1 MASILNPY
9 LTFADSARAAME
21 FYRDVFGGELTVMTF
36 GDMGGEPAAGVM
48 HAHLATPA
56 GFTLMA
62 SDMPP
67 GGTPPGAAGPV
78 SISLS
83 GDDEAALTG
92 WFEKLADG
100 GAVSV
105 PLETQVWGD
114 TFGQCVDRFGMQW
127 LVNIA
132 GPGAEP
138 AG

>member
-9 LTFADSARAAME
+9 LNFADSTRTAME

-36 GDMGGEPAAGVM
+36 GDMGCEPADGVM
-48 HAHLATPA
+48 HSQLVTPS

-67 GGTPPGAAGPV
+67 GDTPPGTTGSI

-83 GDDEAALTG
+83 GDDEADLTG

-100 GAVSV
+100 GTVLE
-105 PLETQVWGD
+105 PLQQQAWGD
-114 TFGQCVDRFGMQW
+114 AFGMCADRFGITW
-127 LVNIA
+127 LVNISGQAA
-132 GPGAEP
+132 G
-138 AG
+138 

>member
-9 LTFADSARAAME
+9 LNFADSARAAME

-36 GDMGGEPAAGVM
+36 GDMGGEPADGVM
-48 HAHLATPA
+48 HAQLATPS

-67 GGTPPGAAGPV
+67 GDAAPGATGPI

-83 GDDEAALTG
+83 GDDEAELTG
-92 WFEKLADG
+92 WFERLADG
-100 GAVSV
+100 GTVLE
-105 PLETQVWGD
+105 PLQQQVWGD
-114 TFGQCVDRFGMQW
+114 TFGMCTDRCGITW

-132 GPGAEP
+132 GRP
-138 AG
+138 ADD